1 MRVRYKGVNLWESFI
16 LLLSIY
22 VIIELGYEVIY
33 PLSDAAIWW
42 VNAIDLVI
50 CAIFIG
56 DFFYFLYHS
65 DNRKAYFKRYWVD
78 LLASIPFMTFFR
90 AFRLVRAVR
99 IIRMLRGIKA
109 LIPIIRRIG
118 MSRTQ
123 NILISYVIILTI
135 VMMYCS
141 LAFYSFEKGVNP
153 NVNEFFDAIWWAFI
167 SITSVGYG
175 DIYPLT
181 FEGRMIGIV
190 LTLLGMGLFSLI
202 TAGLAS
208 SFLQASQRENMRKNG
223 HTGSGDNC
231 DSE

>member
-1 MRVRYKGVNLWESFI
+1 MS
-16 LLLSIY
+16 
-22 VIIELGYEVIY
+22 
-33 PLSDAAIWW
+33 
-42 VNAIDLVI
+42 
-50 CAIFIG
+50 
-56 DFFYFLYHS
+56 
-65 DNRKAYFKRYWVD
+65 
-78 LLASIPFMTFFR
+78 FFR
-90 AFRLVRAVR
+90 AFRLVRAIR
-99 IIRMLRGIKA
+99 IVRMLRGVKA

-181 FEGRMIGIV
+181 FEGRIIGIV

-208 SFLQASQRENMRKNG
+208 SFLQASQRENMRKRQHG
-223 HTGSGDNC
+223 ELKDNC
-231 DSE
+231 GEE